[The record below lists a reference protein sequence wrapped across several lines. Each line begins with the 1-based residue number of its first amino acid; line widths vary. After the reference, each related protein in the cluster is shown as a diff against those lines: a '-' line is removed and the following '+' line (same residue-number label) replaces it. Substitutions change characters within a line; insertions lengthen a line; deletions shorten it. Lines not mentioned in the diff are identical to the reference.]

1 MNLSGAEKLSRYMGR
16 YLLDEA
22 GIPNRSGEAELA
34 GRWEKKLAAYEAEKR
49 AQYEYYG
56 MTEED

>member
-16 YLLDEA
+16 YLMDEA
-22 GIPNRSGEAELA
+22 GIPDRRGEAELA
-34 GRWEKKLAAYEAEKR
+34 GRWAEKLDAYKAEKR